1 MMFGAIKK
9 LFAKEKFPERRFDR
23 YMELHGTVLGT
34 SAKIDKNIMTHAM
47 NELASG
53 YTPEEAVMRSAL
65 FDIALQVEKAKGS
78 VLKLAPLY
86 PATLNTIKFMTPW
99 REAEKIRIS
108 EWERVTTYMYGVTL
122 ITENQERI
130 LAEVLDELR
139 HGLNDIR
146 SGAA

>member
-1 MMFGAIKK
+1 MFGAIKK
-9 LFAKEKFPERRFDR
+9 LFTKEKTPERSYDR
-23 YMELHGTVLGT
+23 YMELHDTMLGT
-34 SAKIDKNIMTHAM
+34 RAKIDNNIMTHAM

-65 FDIALQVEKAKGS
+65 FDVALQVEKAKGS
-78 VLKLAPLY
+78 ILRLVPLY
-86 PATLNTIKFMTPW
+86 PATLNIIKFMTPW
-99 REAEKIRIS
+99 REAGKIRIS
-108 EWERVTTYMYGVTL
+108 EWKRVTTYMYGITL

-139 HGLNDIR
+139 HGLNNMR

>member
-1 MMFGAIKK
+1 MFGTITK
-9 LFAKEKFPERRFDR
+9 LFTKEKTPERSYDR
-23 YMELHGTVLGT
+23 YMELHDTMLGT
-34 SAKIDKNIMTHAM
+34 RAKIDNNIMTHAM

-65 FDIALQVEKAKGS
+65 FDVALQVEKAKGS
-78 VLKLAPLY
+78 ILRLVPLY
-86 PATLNTIKFMTPW
+86 PATLNIIKFMTPW
-99 REAEKIRIS
+99 REAGKIRIS
-108 EWERVTTYMYGVTL
+108 EWQRVTTYMYGITL

-139 HGLNDIR
+139 HGLNNMR

>member
-1 MMFGAIKK
+1 MFGPIKK
-9 LFAKEKFPERRFDR
+9 LFTKEKTPELRFDR
-23 YMELHGTVLGT
+23 YMELHDTMLGT
-34 SAKIDKNIMTHAM
+34 SAKIDKNIMTHAI
-47 NELASG
+47 NKLASD

-65 FDIALQVEKAKGS
+65 FDVALQVEKARGS

-86 PATLNTIKFMTPW
+86 PATLNIIKFMTPW
-99 REAEKIRIS
+99 REAGKIRIS
-108 EWERVTTYMYGVTL
+108 EWERVTTYMYGITL

-139 HGLNDIR
+139 YGLNDMR